1 MYHIKCKV
9 PMILEI
15 DEPKYLESPL
25 DEITLESL
33 DAIIKCY
40 PTSEEFGGSKTI
52 PNIIKLSETVH
63 NTSSTKVTK
72 YPNSH
77 IEILISPFTLSNSQ
91 VLDTQKATIQGSK
104 DTINISITH
113 ATTSLVL
120 KSGEDIFTTELPFP
134 AKVSKAIKING
145 DYHILLTA
153 LDEKKDIYCKISSKK
168 IEYREIKT
176 MTEKDKKLTL
186 VCPYND
192 MAKSAKC
199 VTLTF
204 SQSPSIEEKDVY
216 IDNNPKLITDTRL
229 VPYAFL
235 EALQRKNFNLM
246 NHYLGEN
253 IKSKLTNSQIESFFG
268 DFCKIEQDVYND
280 KLCLIYDKNEYFEAK
295 DYDFEVV
302 NGKITNI
309 NEV

>member
-1 MYHIKCKV
+1 
-9 PMILEI
+9 MILEI
-15 DEPKYLESPL
+15 DNPTYLESPL
-25 DEITLESL
+25 EEITLESL
-33 DAIIKCY
+33 STIIKCY
-40 PTSEEFGGSKTI
+40 PTCEEYNGSKTI
-52 PNIIKLSETVH
+52 PNIIKLTETVH
-63 NTSSTKVTK
+63 NTSNIKVTR

-77 IEILISPFTLSNSQ
+77 TEILISPFTLSNTQ
-91 VLDTQKATIQGSK
+91 ILDTQKVAIQGSK
-104 DTINISITH
+104 DSINISITH
-113 ATTSLVL
+113 ASTSLVL
-120 KSGEDIFTTELPFP
+120 KNGDDIFTAELPFP
-134 AKVSKAIKING
+134 AKISKAIKING
-145 DYHILLTA
+145 DYHILLTN
-153 LDEKKDIYCKISSKK
+153 LNEKKDIYCKISGKK
-168 IEYREIKT
+168 IEYKDIKD
-176 MTEKDKKLTL
+176 MSEKNKTITL

-204 SQSPSIEEKDVY
+204 CQSPSIEEKDVY

-253 IKSKLTNSQIESFFG
+253 IKSKLTSSQIESFFG